1 MRRLATR
8 CVWSAA
14 AILAVNAPAIAGPPF
29 LTDDPVPVPYRHNEF
44 YIFGTLDHADGSSAI
59 AGPAIEYNR
68 GVAPLAADQPG
79 YTVLNAG
86 GYLNFTPGFS
96 LLFSAGR
103 SIAGARHTV
112 AYLGLYWTWGPRG

>member
-44 YIFGTLDHADGSSAI
+44 YTFGTLDHADGSSAI

-68 GVAPLAADQPG
+68 GVAPDVQFHVVVPFAWNVPSQ
-79 YTVLNAG
+79 
-86 GYLNFTPGFS
+86 
-96 LLFSAGR
+96 SATASGDGDIELGIKYR
-103 SIAGARHTV
+103 S
-112 AYLGLYWTWGPRG
+112 